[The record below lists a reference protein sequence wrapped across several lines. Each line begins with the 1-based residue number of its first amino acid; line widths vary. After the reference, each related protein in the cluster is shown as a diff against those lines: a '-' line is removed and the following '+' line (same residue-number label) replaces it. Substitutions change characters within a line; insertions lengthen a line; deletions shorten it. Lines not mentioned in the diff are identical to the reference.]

1 MTRYDPVFVRNEKHD
16 IIYGG
21 FVSLLAVNDCFL
33 FFISWHLF
41 APKTGVFGRDD
52 VTVAPQIHKTN
63 EDVGRCCLK
72 QCNRSPRRRLQSSE
86 QRERS
91 LGAAVASAGLKC
103 QKKPL
108 ATAAVG
114 ELYEVRA
121 KAEAEDAQLRTGSDT
136 E

>member
-1 MTRYDPVFVRNEKHD
+1 MEAS
-16 IIYGG
+16 
-21 FVSLLAVNDCFL
+21 SLCLL

-41 APKTGVFGRDD
+41 APKTQVFGRDD

-63 EDVGRCCLK
+63 EDVGRSLP
-72 QCNRSPRRRLQSSE
+72 QTSPRSSVSDYSGE
-86 QRERS
+86 SRPQQ
-91 LGAAVASAGLKC
+91 ASNVEKSH
-103 QKKPL
+103 L
-108 ATAAVG
+108 ATAAVS